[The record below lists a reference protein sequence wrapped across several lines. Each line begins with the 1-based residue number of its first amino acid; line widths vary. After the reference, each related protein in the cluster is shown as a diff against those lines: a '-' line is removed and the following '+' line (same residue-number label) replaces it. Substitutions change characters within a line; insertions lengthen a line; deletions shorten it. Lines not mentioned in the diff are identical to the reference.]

1 MRCAVGGTPAES
13 TLAVSMEIAHRSR
26 TVLSAF
32 GHFLQVQFL
41 RELDPSCRAAT
52 DSVSP
57 VQSGMPLAQF
67 LGLHGPCGAIQEA
80 GKRSSLAHLQM
91 PCSDR
96 RHIATKIGQQTMCG
110 ASWCFPRRVVLHVG
124 PSATPVRRELNSH
137 CAGSCASLGLVSAR
151 PHLKP
156 LLLPIGASRIQQ
168 PTGKK
173 MRAAFC
179 KLTSKLSASSLE
191 DLGLMELPSAH
202 KKDMSVVRCGSFLPA
217 AVDASREGLAKSSR
231 GRAFQQPFRLP
242 CLRLRCLKLAA
253 QPQQEQ
259 QYCKLDCKPQLQL
272 ARRAGSLLPTRNC
285 PTFQLDN
292 SIRVPCGRAHG
303 LRLVCVV
310 SSRGQLQGTSL
321 CALSAWDPQTLIRCE
336 KRDSIL
342 QSSLVRT
349 CQNFVTSLPAASSNS
364 SVLECSKSQ
373 RSGQQVAAAECLLRC
388 VIVEQDTACM
398 VGAVHLGSGSSKFH
412 AAFCNLDAATTSTSA
427 RGPMHAITA
436 LGHSLV
442 SWPLRARGKD
452 AASLHNSSQLC
463 WDASSNGWQQMSAE
477 GVLAV
482 LMLWLRPPIF
492 PASRLSRCK
501 TALKCQDSNLQ
512 AISEPRCQVIR
523 RVRITPSSVMREL
536 PCYLA
541 PRPRATCSSVLE
553 CDDDSAL
560 TTSELWRSKVP
571 ARADEHKTAVALC
584 TMSAACSQIPLGRL
598 TLPRP
603 PAPPA
608 DLAQRS
614 SSGAEMLPVC
624 GVPCW
629 GFACQQLASKN
640 TWQCISIVVAP
651 ALQHAWPAT
660 CRDVRF
666 WEFLCGAVPRK
677 PALPLLFFG
686 VAHPIRAGQAADILE
701 RRLALAC
708 RPGQQAGQNQ
718 PLRRRSPLGQL
729 NAGEEDRHRGIV
741 VSSASLLFQA
751 PAIAGTSEASGSW
764 HKLAQQ
770 QQRNQFAQA
779 GTSWHNRLC
788 GLKLAALQ
796 QAASHPAWDAGSR
809 CSSGKPQL
817 GWVVASGVK
826 ATLLAYTCTPQ

>member
-1 MRCAVGGTPAES
+1 
-13 TLAVSMEIAHRSR
+13 
-26 TVLSAF
+26 
-32 GHFLQVQFL
+32 
-41 RELDPSCRAAT
+41 
-52 DSVSP
+52 
-57 VQSGMPLAQF
+57 
-67 LGLHGPCGAIQEA
+67 
-80 GKRSSLAHLQM
+80 
-91 PCSDR
+91 
-96 RHIATKIGQQTMCG
+96 
-110 ASWCFPRRVVLHVG
+110 
-124 PSATPVRRELNSH
+124 
-137 CAGSCASLGLVSAR
+137 
-151 PHLKP
+151 
-156 LLLPIGASRIQQ
+156 
-168 PTGKK
+168 
-173 MRAAFC
+173 
-179 KLTSKLSASSLE
+179 
-191 DLGLMELPSAH
+191 MELPSAH

-231 GRAFQQPFRLP
+231 FPAAISPFRLP

-259 QYCKLDCKPQLQL
+259 QQCKLDCKPQLQL

-303 LRLVCVV
+303 LRLVGVV
-310 SSRGQLQGTSL
+310 SSKGQLQGTSL

-342 QSSLVRT
+342 QSSPVRT

-364 SVLECSKSQ
+364 SVLVCSKSQ
-373 RSGQQVAAAECLLRC
+373 RSGLVPASFMLPSATWMRLQPVLARGVRCTQSQLLDTRWSPGPCARGAKMLPRC
-388 VIVEQDTACM
+388 TTPR
-398 VGAVHLGSGSSKFH
+398 SS
-412 AAFCNLDAATTSTSA
+412 AGMQAATAGSKCQQKECYRSPRSACALAPTSYLPS
-427 RGPMHAITA
+427 
-436 LGHSLV
+436 
-442 SWPLRARGKD
+442 
-452 AASLHNSSQLC
+452 
-463 WDASSNGWQQMSAE
+463 
-477 GVLAV
+477 
-482 LMLWLRPPIF
+482 F
-492 PASRLSRCK
+492 PASFLRE
-501 TALKCQDSNLQ
+501 ALKCQDSNLQ

-523 RVRITPSSVMREL
+523 RVRSTPSSVMREL

-541 PRPRATCSSVLE
+541 PRPRATFSSVLE
-553 CDDDSAL
+553 SDDDSAL

-571 ARADEHKTAVALC
+571 ARADEQKTAVALC

-666 WEFLCGAVPRK
+666 LEFLCGAVPRK

-708 RPGQQAGQNQ
+708 RPGQQAGQSQ

-751 PAIAGTSEASGSW
+751 PAIAGTSEASASW

-779 GTSWHNRLC
+779 GTKWAFFCDH
-788 GLKLAALQ
+788 
-796 QAASHPAWDAGSR
+796 SR
-809 CSSGKPQL
+809 KS
-817 GWVVASGVK
+817 VED
-826 ATLLAYTCTPQ
+826 LLPHSLT